1 VETYASEKEY
11 LQELAA
17 RAALPEGFRASVTPL
32 RFHPRERTVTE
43 PLPMNLSLIAL
54 EQPTASFAG
63 VFTRNRF
70 PGAPVLLGRDRLAEP
85 RSRGVL
91 VNNKIS
97 NVCTPRGREDA
108 EELLAALGAA
118 AGGGAGEYFAASTG
132 IIGWQL
138 PVAEM
143 RAALPALLSGLQ
155 PGSLLPVARGI
166 MTTDAFPKVRRAALG
181 RGTLVGTAK
190 GAGMIEPNMAT
201 MLCFLCTDAEVERGL
216 LREELPWAVE
226 RTLNRISIDS
236 DQSTSDTALAFAS
249 GRRGPVDRDE
259 LRAALLAV
267 LGGLAQDIVRNAEGG
282 GHVIRARVLRAR
294 DEASAVGIGK
304 AVVNSPL
311 VKTAVHG
318 NDPNVGRIVSAVG
331 DHAGNAGLAFEPRSL
346 SVRLGGVEIFSGGCF
361 RLDAGKEAR
370 LAAYLGEC
378 GWQAGLKGYPPHD
391 RTVDIEIEL
400 DGSAPPVEVLGTDLS
415 AEYVRENAD
424 YRS

>member
-17 RAALPEGFRASVTPL
+17 RAALPEGFRASVSPL
-32 RFHPRERTVTE
+32 CFRPRERTVAE

-54 EQPTASFAG
+54 ENPTAVFAG

-70 PGAPVLLGRDRLAEP
+70 PGAPVLLGRDRLGEHH
-85 RSRGVL
+85 SRGVL
-91 VNNKIS
+91 VNNKVS
-97 NVCTPRGREDA
+97 NVCTPRGRQDA
-108 EELLAALGAA
+108 EELLGALAAA
-118 AGGGAGEYFAASTG
+118 AGGSAGDYFAASTG

-143 RAALPALLSGLQ
+143 RSALPALLSGLQ
-155 PGSLLPVARGI
+155 ADSLLPVARGI

-181 RGTLVGTAK
+181 RGSLVGTAK

-201 MLCFLCTDAEVERGL
+201 MLCFLCTDAQVERSL
-216 LREELPWAVE
+216 LREELAWAVE

-236 DQSTSDTALAFAS
+236 DQSTSDTTLAFAS

-259 LRAALLAV
+259 LRAGLLGV
-267 LGGLAQDIVRNAEGG
+267 LGGLAGDIVRNAEGG
-282 GHVIRARVLRAR
+282 GHVIRVKVLGAP
-294 DEASAVGIGK
+294 DEASAAGIGK

-331 DHAGNAGLAFEPRSL
+331 DYAGSTGLVFEPRSM
-346 SVRLGGVEIFSGGCF
+346 SIRLGGVEIFSGGCF
-361 RLDAGKEAR
+361 GLDAGKEAK
-370 LAAYLGEC
+370 LAAYLHSC

-400 DGSAPPVEVLGTDLS
+400 DGPQPPVEILGSDLS